1 MEGDDVQQGISHRTI
16 KKIFTLLEE
25 KSLRHLSQEHSDR
38 FDYTVKIGMLEI
50 YNDEGKFYFAS
61 LAASTKHF
69 SVKCTT
75 CSIRVLWLLALGLQE
90 GNRST

>member
-1 MEGDDVQQGISHRTI
+1 MEGDDVQQGISQRTI

-61 LAASTKHF
+61 LAF
-69 SVKCTT
+69 F
-75 CSIRVLWLLALGLQE
+75 WLLQLNISLSSVRLA
-90 GNRST
+90 RSGFCGC